1 MSVITIEVEGLE
13 QVQRAL
19 AVAPQ
24 IAAPEIEKAVGRS
37 LIAIYGKAGPY
48 PPQPPRDR
56 AESFNTYMRGIGHF
70 PRSSFVGAK
79 RKARGAYAAGPRGGQ
94 VRRTSEDLGQKAA
107 HKTFFSGYMA
117 TTRGQWKTKGR
128 VTAQGFL
135 GILGNTASYADY
147 VQGEKQAS
155 YHAQT
160 GWVKLSDAA
169 RQVTTQ
175 IQQLF
180 NNAAMAIAKAL
191 RRAMM

>member
-1 MSVITIEVEGLE
+1 M
-13 QVQRAL
+13 
-19 AVAPQ
+19 
-24 IAAPEIEKAVGRS
+24 
-37 LIAIYGKAGPY
+37 
-48 PPQPPRDR
+48 
-56 AESFNTYMRGIGHF
+56 NTYVRGLGQMTRASF
-70 PRSSFVGAK
+70 DEGGGWLGPRE
-79 RKARGAYAAGPRGGQ
+79 GPRGGQ
-94 VRRTSEDLGQKAA
+94 PHFTSEDLGQKW
-107 HKTFFSGYMA
+107 
-117 TTRGQWKTKGR
+117 TTKVQ
-128 VTAQGFL
+128 VTPRGFL
-135 GILGNTASYADY
+135 GILGNTASYAEV